1 MLSDLFLRLR
11 SLLRRDAVE
20 QELDAEL
27 SFHLEQQVDS
37 YVREG
42 LSRHEAI
49 RRTRL
54 EFGGLDQVREA
65 HRDARGI
72 GALSQLARDLRH
84 GLRQFRR
91 SPGFTA
97 LAVLCLGLAIGVNT
111 SIFGVLN
118 SVLLRP
124 MPVRQPER
132 LIVVSRGEA
141 ALFSFPEYRDFR
153 DRSGTLSALTAS
165 APWESDLEV
174 DGDSMFIAA
183 EAVSGNY
190 STVIGVQTALG
201 RWFSSDGEPVAV
213 ISYSVWQRH
222 FNLDPNVLGRT
233 IRSESQSYSIVGVAP
248 REFNGIFSPLRMDI
262 WVPIGTRP
270 SLVAL
275 QEDRT
280 ARRLMLFGRLADDAT
295 TAQASSELNTIEA
308 RLATERTSSSEAVA
322 PIMADQ
328 VRGIAN
334 VGNRRRAQVVATFLT
349 VVVGLVLLIA
359 CVNVGNLLL
368 VRGAVRQREFALRRA
383 LGASRHRVLQQLL
396 TESLLLAIG
405 GGICGLVLAT
415 WTNALLERSLPLL
428 QGLFPLQLEFDLD
441 WRVIA
446 FTALVSLATTVICGL
461 LPAWRASRT
470 DGLVAFKGEI
480 SVGAPRRRPL
490 GLVAQVVM
498 SFVLLL
504 VAGTFVQALVRMQ
517 TADPGFAVNG
527 RLYAYLS
534 IPTPGITPATSRQ
547 IYSRAIDELKALPGI
562 RNATI
567 SYALPLM
574 PTGAE
579 CAARTN
585 GQRTP
590 ITTGSVDPGYFK
602 TMKIDV
608 VAGREFAASD
618 SPGNAN
624 VVIVNKRLANAFWP
638 NSSPI
643 GERLMIGCNN
653 DVTPATVIGVAR
665 NSSIR
670 SLGENP
676 QPHLY
681 FPFAQGYAGGLSAIL
696 VETSTPPG
704 ALVEPVRR
712 TLLGLGQGIRVYTV
726 RPLSEHVE
734 QSYSA
739 IRWQTSVLTSFGLLA
754 LVLAAVGL
762 YGVITYRVALRT
774 REIGVRMALGAGR
787 QNVFREVVGQG
798 LSIALVGV
806 VIGLAL
812 TMVLGRMLGALDS
825 GIQPPGIVVLGVTS
839 LIWIVVAI
847 LATYIPAARASGVNP
862 LIALRYE

>member
-1 MLSDLFLRLR
+1 MLNDLFLRLR
-11 SLLRRDAVE
+11 SLLRRDSVE
-20 QELDAEL
+20 KDLDDELR
-27 SFHLEQQVDS
+27 FHLEQQVDS

-42 LSRHEAI
+42 LSRPEAARRARLDFGALEQI
-49 RRTRL
+49 RD
-54 EFGGLDQVREA
+54 E

-72 GALSQLARDLRH
+72 GVLTHVGRDLRH

-118 SVLLRP
+118 SVLFRA
-124 MPVRQPER
+124 MPVQQPER
-132 LIVVSRGEA
+132 LVVVSRNDA
-141 ALFSFPEYRDFR
+141 PTFSYPTYRDFR
-153 DRSGTLSALTAS
+153 DRHRTLSGLAAS
-165 APWESDLEV
+165 LPAESDLDV
-174 DGDSMFIAA
+174 DGTSMFVAA
-183 EAVSGNY
+183 EAVTGNY
-190 STVIGVQTALG
+190 STVIGVQTAIG
-201 RWFSSDGEPVAV
+201 RWFSRDAEPVAV
-213 ISYSVWQRH
+213 ISYTVWERQ
-222 FNLDPNVLGRT
+222 FNLDPGVIGRT
-233 IRSESQSYSIVGVAP
+233 IRSESQAYTIAGVAP
-248 REFNGIFSPLRMDI
+248 REFNGIFAPLRTDI

-275 QEDRT
+275 QESRDVRL
-280 ARRLMLFGRLADDAT
+280 LMLFGRLTSDST
-295 TAQASSELNTIEA
+295 PAQASADLNAIEA
-308 RLATERTSSSEAVA
+308 LQMAELSAPSEVRT
-322 PIMADQ
+322 PIVVDQ

-334 VGNRRRAQVVATFLT
+334 VANKRRAQVVAAFLT

-405 GGICGLVLAT
+405 GGICGLVLAR
-415 WTNALLERSLPLL
+415 WTNELLERSLPMV
-428 QGLFPLQLEFDLD
+428 QGIFPLHLEFGLD
-441 WRVIA
+441 WRVIT
-446 FTALVSLATTVICGL
+446 FTGLVSLTTTVLCGL

-480 SVGAPRRRPL
+480 VVGTPRRRPL

-504 VAGTFVQALVRMQ
+504 VAGTFIQALVRMQ

-527 RLYAYLS
+527 RLYAYS
-534 IPTPGITPATSRQ
+534 FISMPGITAATKQQ
-547 IYSRAIDELKALPGI
+547 IYARAIDELKALPGI
-562 RNATI
+562 QNATL

-574 PTGAE
+574 PTGSD
-579 CAARTN
+579 CVTHTTGLRI
-585 GQRTP
+585 P
-590 ITTGSVDPGYFK
+590 ITTGIVDPDYFQ

-608 VAGREFAASD
+608 VAGRRFTASD
-618 SPGNAN
+618 GPGNGA
-624 VVIVNKRLANAFWP
+624 VVIVNERLASGLWP

-643 GERLMIGCNN
+643 GERVMVGCNKA
-653 DVTPATVIGVAR
+653 TAATVIGVAR

-681 FPFAQGYAGGLSAIL
+681 FPFAQHYEGGLTTIL
-696 VETSTPPG
+696 LETSTPPG

-726 RPLSEHVE
+726 EPLSAHVD

-739 IRWQTSVLTSFGLLA
+739 IRWQTSVLTAFGFLA
-754 LVLAAVGL
+754 LVLAAIGL

-787 QNVFREVVGQG
+787 RNVFREVVGQG
-798 LSIALVGV
+798 LSIAMIGV
-806 VIGLAL
+806 VIGEVL
-812 TMVLGRMLGALDS
+812 MVMAGRVLGALDAD
-825 GIQPPGIVVLGVTS
+825 IQPPGMVVLVVTG
-839 LIWIVVAI
+839 LIWIVVSI
-847 LATYIPAARASGVNP
+847 LATYVPAARASGVNP

>member
-1 MLSDLFLRLR
+1 MPSDLLHRLR
-11 SLLRRDAVE
+11 SLFRRDRVE
-20 QELDAEL
+20 RELDDEMR
-27 SFHLEQQVDS
+27 FHLEQQVDA
-37 YVREG
+37 YMRTG
-42 LSRHEAI
+42 LSRDAAI
-49 RRTRL
+49 RRARL
-54 EFGGLDQVREA
+54 EFGALEQIRDE

-72 GALSQLARDLRH
+72 SALSHLGRDVHH

-118 SVLLRP
+118 SVLFRP
-124 MPVRQPER
+124 MPVQQPER
-132 LIVVSRGEA
+132 LIVLSRENA
-141 ALFSFPEYRDFR
+141 ATFSYPAYRDFR
-153 DRSGTLSALTAS
+153 DRNHTLSGLAAS
-165 APWESDLEV
+165 LPSESDLDI
-174 DGDSMFIAA
+174 DGNSTFVAA

-190 STVIGVQTALG
+190 AKVIGVQTTIG
-201 RWFSSDGEPVAV
+201 RWFSSDVEPIAV
-213 ISYSVWQRH
+213 ISYAVWQRH

-233 IRSESQSYSIVGVAP
+233 IRSESQSYSIAGVAP
-248 REFNGIFSPLRMDI
+248 REFNGIFAPLRTDI
-262 WVPIGTRP
+262 WVPRGTRP
-270 SLVAL
+270 SLVTM
-275 QEDRT
+275 QENRT
-280 ARRLMLFGRLADDAT
+280 ARQLMLFGRLAEDAT
-295 TAQASSELNTIEA
+295 LAQSSSDLNAIEA
-308 RLATERTSSSEAVA
+308 QLATETASQSEVA
-322 PIMADQ
+322 TPIVVDR

-334 VGNRRRAQVVATFLT
+334 ASNRRQARVVATFLT

-383 LGASRHRVLQQLL
+383 LGASRRRVLQQLL

-405 GGICGLVLAT
+405 GGICGLVLAR

-428 QGLFPLQLEFDLD
+428 QGFFTLQLGFDLD
-441 WRVIA
+441 WRVITFA
-446 FTALVSLATTVICGL
+446 TLVSLATTVLCGL

-480 SVGAPRRRPL
+480 VVGTPRRRPL

-527 RLYAYLS
+527 RLYAYS
-534 IPTPGITPATSRQ
+534 FISTPGISPATTRQ
-547 IYSRAIDELKALPGI
+547 IYSRAIDQLKALPGI

-574 PTGAE
+574 PTGSDCVSRATGP
-579 CAARTN
+579 RVS
-585 GQRTP
+585 
-590 ITTGSVDPGYFK
+590 ITTGSVDPGYFQ

-608 VAGREFAASD
+608 VAGRAFAASD
-618 SPGNAN
+618 SPGNGA
-624 VVIVNKRLANAFWP
+624 VVIVNERLASGLWP
-638 NSSPI
+638 TGSPL
-643 GERLMIGCNN
+643 GERVLIGCS
-653 DVTPATVIGVAR
+653 TTTAATVVGIAS

-670 SLGENP
+670 SLGESP
-676 QPHLY
+676 RPHLY
-681 FPFAQGYAGGLSAIL
+681 FPFAQHYSGGLITIL

-704 ALVEPVRR
+704 LLVEPVRR
-712 TLLGLGQGIRVYTV
+712 TLLGLGQGVRVYTV
-726 RPLSEHVE
+726 QPLSEHVE

-739 IRWQTSVLTSFGLLA
+739 IRWQTSVLTTFGLLA
-754 LVLAAVGL
+754 LVLAAIGL

-787 QNVFREVVGQG
+787 RNVFREVVGQG
-798 LSIALVGV
+798 LSIALIGV
-806 VIGLAL
+806 AIGEVLMIML
-812 TMVLGRMLGALDS
+812 GRVLGAIDPD
-825 GIQPPGIVVLGVTS
+825 IQPPGIVVLVGTG

-847 LATYIPAARASGVNP
+847 LATYVPAARASGVNP